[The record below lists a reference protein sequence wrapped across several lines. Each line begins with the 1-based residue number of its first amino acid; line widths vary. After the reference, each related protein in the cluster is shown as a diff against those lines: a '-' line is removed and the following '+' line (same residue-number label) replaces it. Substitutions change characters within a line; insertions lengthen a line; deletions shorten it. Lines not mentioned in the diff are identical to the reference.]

1 MDLPLV
7 AKISQATSM
16 SKKTNVKEVMFNNGY
31 SARFSLG
38 INSVREEWQ
47 VVWDN
52 LTTTDKNTI
61 DAALTSAK
69 GVSVLK
75 WASPTDGT
83 IKKFITVDGW
93 TLVPKSGNLW
103 TITTN
108 LRQVFDLGA

>member
-1 MDLPLV
+1 MDLPSV
-7 AKISQATSM
+7 AKISQATSLA
-16 SKKTNVKEVMFNNGY
+16 KKTNVKEVMFNNGY

-52 LTTTDKNTI
+52 LENNEKDGI
-61 DAALTSAK
+61 DATLTLAK
-69 GVSVLK
+69 GVSYLR

-93 TLVPKSGNLW
+93 TMVPKSGNLW
-103 TITTN
+103 TITAN
-108 LRQVFDLGA
+108 LRQVFDIGA